1 MSKKKQYNRIK
12 LEINLSHLK
21 HNFYQIK
28 QQFSNQKILCVVKNN
43 AYGHGVKELA
53 KVLHEADFFGVAD
66 ISAAVSL
73 RNQNIKTPLVVMG
86 GIWDDLDFEYG
97 VKNNISFILYE
108 KYQVDIIEKFEKR
121 TNLPYDIWLK
131 IDTGMNRLGIQ
142 MTEAKNVI
150 ENISSFTNLASI
162 TIMTHFANADNL
174 NEKAMLKQLKNWDS
188 ILVEIKKS
196 DKSTLITCAN
206 SSMLLNYPKITEDI
220 IRPGLMLYGV
230 YPETKNAINNPFNLK
245 PVMTLKS
252 NIISIKRVKKGE
264 SVGYG
269 SRWVAS
275 KDSIIAIIPIGYGD
289 GYYRYAK
296 DGTPVLI
303 KGQRA
308 YLAGRVSMNMIGVDV
323 THLKKIKIGDESTL
337 WGEGL
342 RIEEIEQMN
351 GASSYDML
359 ISAGSKAEATY
370 IK

>member
-196 DKSTLITCAN
+196 DKSTLF
-206 SSMLLNYPKITEDI
+206 LF
-220 IRPGLMLYGV
+220 
-230 YPETKNAINNPFNLK
+230 KNI
-245 PVMTLKS
+245 
-252 NIISIKRVKKGE
+252 
-264 SVGYG
+264 
-269 SRWVAS
+269 
-275 KDSIIAIIPIGYGD
+275 
-289 GYYRYAK
+289 
-296 DGTPVLI
+296 
-303 KGQRA
+303 
-308 YLAGRVSMNMIGVDV
+308 
-323 THLKKIKIGDESTL
+323 
-337 WGEGL
+337 
-342 RIEEIEQMN
+342 
-351 GASSYDML
+351 
-359 ISAGSKAEATY
+359 
-370 IK
+370 